1 MSTIDAV
8 SPSPLADIEAFLAV
22 RPRLFGIAYRIV
34 GSAAE
39 ADEVVQDTWIRW
51 HRAERSTVGDAKA
64 FLATIATRLA
74 INVTQSAGRRRETQM
89 GPWLREPVDAEADPA
104 HCALRGEALEETVLT
119 LLEKLSPAERA
130 VFVLREAFDYP
141 YRQVARVLE
150 LSEPNTRQLATRARR
165 HLAGDRRFPVEE
177 TEQQRLLDAV
187 VAAARSGRLGVLEQ
201 VLVADIRAGAATA
214 TPLAH
219 DAGQVPSLVPGDRPR
234 GCDRGVA
241 LTRLRPSGGNLPA

>member
-1 MSTIDAV
+1 MSTIDAF

-51 HRAERSTVGDAKA
+51 NRAERSKVDDAKA

-74 INVTQSAGRRRETQM
+74 INVTQSAGRRRETHM
-89 GPWLREPVDAEADPA
+89 DPWLCEPAGAESDPA
-104 HCALRGEALEETVLT
+104 DRALRGEALEETVLT
-119 LLEKLSPAERA
+119 LLEKLSPPERA

-141 YRQVARVLE
+141 YRQVARLLE

-165 HLAGDRRFPVEE
+165 HLAGDRRFPVDG
-177 TEQQRLLDAV
+177 TERQRLLEAV
-187 VAAARSGRLGVLEQ
+187 VTAAQSGRLGALEQ
-201 VLVADIRAGAATA
+201 VLVADIRAAATKPA
-214 TPLAH
+214 DHEAP
-219 DAGQVPSLVPGDRPR
+219 QVPSLVPGDRPR
-234 GCDRGVA
+234 GRDRGVA
-241 LTRLRPSGGNLPA
+241 LTRLRPSGGNLPS